1 MIYYKTDEEIELIR
15 QSALMVCK
23 TLAHVGEMIRPG
35 VTGIELDKAAE
46 TFIRDNHGVPSFKGY
61 RGFPNA
67 IIVSINEQVVH
78 GIPSNYEFREGDI
91 LSVDCGVYMNGFHGD
106 AAYTFAM
113 NGTAEKTLQL
123 LENTKKS
130 LYLGI
135 EQAVHGKRVGDIG
148 FAIQDWCERKCGYGV
163 VRDLVGHGIG
173 RDLHEEPNVA
183 NYGKRSNGV
192 KLLSGM
198 VIAIEPM
205 INIGTKEVRFLDDDW
220 TVISADKTPSAHYEH
235 TVAVRKNKAD
245 ILSSHDMIELVE
257 KNNPNLM
264 EIPRKSSIFA
274 LQN

>member
-106 AAYTFAM
+106 AAYTYAM
-113 NGTAEKTLQL
+113 NGTSEKTLQL

-205 INIGTKEVRFLDDDW
+205 INIGTKEVRFLDDNW

-245 ILSSHDMIELVE
+245 ILSSHDLIELVE